1 MAFLGDFFGR
11 LGRVARGQAN
21 AGVDVIEDATFEA
34 TVRQTVAD
42 MKTELNKVVRASA
55 MAMSNYNTLQA
66 EYEKY
71 VRQSDEWKN
80 RAGMALDAGNE
91 DLAKKALAKKGECD
105 QQVNSMK
112 LSVEQAQAT
121 SEKLKQQVGELK
133 RKIDDGERTA
143 GTLVARKNAA
153 MAQRKVSEAIAGVGS
168 ADNAFAALNRFEQ
181 TVSKEE
187 ATAKAFDQLA
197 SAGKDDDLEKQFAA
211 LGTGNVDNE
220 LAALKAERAS
230 KNPPP
235 PPSYMKELPSP
246 GGSLSTG
253 SGASEKA
260 KV

>member
-1 MAFLGDFFGR
+1 MAFLSDFFGR
-11 LGRVARGQAN
+11 VGRVARGQAN

-71 VRQSDEWKN
+71 VRQSDEWKG

-91 DLAKKALAKKGECD
+91 DLAKKALAKKAECD

-133 RKIDDGERTA
+133 RKIDEGERTA

-153 MAQRKVSEAIAGVGS
+153 MAQRKVSEAMSGVGS

-181 TVSKEE
+181 TVAKEE

-197 SAGKDDDLEKQFAA
+197 SVGKDDDLEAQFAQ
-211 LGTGNVDNE
+211 LGSHGVDAE
-220 LAALKAERAS
+220 LEALKLERRG
-230 KNPPP
+230 KG
-235 PPSYMKELPSP
+235 P
-246 GGSLSTG
+246 G
-253 SGASEKA
+253 
-260 KV
+260 